1 MHETDFITLLA
12 RMTPWRQRDV
22 EARWRA
28 MRRDAVLPADDP
40 DPQSPEIGPERAGYL
55 LIALA
60 APDTVAETNGAIA
73 AYAAMPAR
81 GEPFAGQPSFGEA
94 LADILGNAALAELID
109 DVVVCRT
116 WPTARIEYTLEAGQ
130 AGVAHYADVEDHR
143 TPGVRVEAGLSG
155 SLFRRLAAELETPAV
170 RAGG

>member
-1 MHETDFITLLA
+1 MHETDFIALLG
-12 RMTPWRQRDV
+12 RMTPWRHRDI

-28 MRRDAVLPADDP
+28 MRRDRVLPADDP
-40 DPQSPEIGPERAGYL
+40 DPQSAEIGPERASYL

-60 APDTVAETNGAIA
+60 APDTAAEANGAVT

-81 GEPFAGQPSFGEA
+81 GEAFAGHPTFGEA
-94 LADILGNAALAELID
+94 LAGVLGNAALAALID

-116 WPTARIEYTLEAGQ
+116 WPTARIEYTLEAGES
-130 AGVAHYADVEDHR
+130 GVARYADVEDHR
-143 TPGVRVEAGLSG
+143 TPGVRVETGLNG

-170 RAGG
+170 QAGQ